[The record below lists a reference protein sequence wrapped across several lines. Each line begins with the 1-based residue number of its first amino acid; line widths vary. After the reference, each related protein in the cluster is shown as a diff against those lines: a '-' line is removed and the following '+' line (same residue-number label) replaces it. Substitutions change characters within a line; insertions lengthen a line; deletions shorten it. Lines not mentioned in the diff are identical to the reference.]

1 MKLILTA
8 AVDNLGVPGDIVE
21 VKNGYGR
28 NYLLPQ
34 GYAIIANRGA
44 EKEAESIRR
53 ARGAR
58 AIRDLDHAREV
69 KEQLENLTGV
79 SIAVRT
85 SDTGKL
91 FGSVTVEDIAAAV
104 KKAGGPSLDKTAIE
118 LPKRHVKNTGSY
130 AVNVKLHG
138 DIAATVNFEV
148 VAA

>member
-53 ARGAR
+53 AREAR

-85 SDTGKL
+85 SDKGKL
-91 FGSVTVEDIAAAV
+91 FGSVTVEDIAEAV

-118 LPKRHVKNTGSY
+118 LPKLHVKNTGSY

>member
-1 MKLILTA
+1 M
-8 AVDNLGVPGDIVE
+8 
-21 VKNGYGR
+21 
-28 NYLLPQ
+28 
-34 GYAIIANRGA
+34 
-44 EKEAESIRR
+44 
-53 ARGAR
+53 
-58 AIRDLDHAREV
+58 
-69 KEQLENLTGV
+69 

-85 SDTGKL
+85 SDKGKL

>member
-53 ARGAR
+53 AR
-58 AIRDLDHAREV
+58 
-69 KEQLENLTGV
+69 
-79 SIAVRT
+79 
-85 SDTGKL
+85 
-91 FGSVTVEDIAAAV
+91 
-104 KKAGGPSLDKTAIE
+104 
-118 LPKRHVKNTGSY
+118 
-130 AVNVKLHG
+130 
-138 DIAATVNFEV
+138 
-148 VAA
+148 